1 VIFITKKSV
10 VIEMEEKGQAS
21 VEYLLLIVVILII
34 LASVT
39 IPLVISSVNST
50 MDISRASDAKNA
62 IQNIANAV
70 DLVYANGPG
79 AKRTVNVYIPLN
91 LVLQGNNTQNI
102 GMNVPLSGN
111 ETKYVNSD
119 LNYNVTFDNANFN
132 QGWSTV
138 TVNWVVGNKAI
149 TISH

>member
-1 VIFITKKSV
+1 

-39 IPLVISSVNST
+39 IPLVSSSVNST

-79 AKRTVNVYIPLN
+79 AKRTVNVYMPLN

>member
-1 VIFITKKSV
+1 
-10 VIEMEEKGQAS
+10 MEEKGQAS

>member
-1 VIFITKKSV
+1 

-39 IPLVISSVNST
+39 IPLVSSSVNST

>member
-1 VIFITKKSV
+1 
-10 VIEMEEKGQAS
+10 MEEKGQAS

-39 IPLVISSVNST
+39 IPLVSSSVNST

>member
-1 VIFITKKSV
+1 
-10 VIEMEEKGQAS
+10 
-21 VEYLLLIVVILII
+21 LLLIVVILII

-39 IPLVISSVNST
+39 IPLVSSSVNST

>member
-1 VIFITKKSV
+1 
-10 VIEMEEKGQAS
+10 MEEKGQAS

-39 IPLVISSVNST
+39 IPLVSSSVNST

-138 TVNWVVGNKAI
+138 TVNWVVGKKAI

>member
-1 VIFITKKSV
+1 
-10 VIEMEEKGQAS
+10 MEEKGQAS

-39 IPLVISSVNST
+39 IPLVSSSVNST
-50 MDISRASDAKNA
+50 MDISRSSDAKNA

-138 TVNWVVGNKAI
+138 TVNWVVGKKAI

>member
-1 VIFITKKSV
+1 
-10 VIEMEEKGQAS
+10 MEEKGQAS

-39 IPLVISSVNST
+39 IPLVSSSVNST

-119 LNYNVTFDNANFN
+119 HNYNVTFDNANFN

>member
-1 VIFITKKSV
+1 
-10 VIEMEEKGQAS
+10 MEEKGQAS

-39 IPLVISSVNST
+39 IPLVSSSVNST

-79 AKRTVNVYIPLN
+79 AKRTVNVYMPLN